1 MTRDPRRDT
10 PPPTPE
16 ALAKR
21 EETESELRE
30 ARMCKWLDAFA
41 ATANKRE
48 ASAIAGVHY
57 RRATDWEKRSK
68 AEPQK
73 FLVRWPADDPEMEP
87 IPFHEAVEIAKGLA
101 RDMVVAEIRRRAV
114 EGVDRPL
121 VFQGGKTGET
131 ITEKSDLLLM
141 FYAKQ
146 LDPSFREN
154 YQPVDVKV
162 SGRIDINDSARERLA
177 ERLMAAIEHP

>member
-1 MTRDPRRDT
+1 MATEHRHTYTVTDT
-10 PPPTPE
+10 QPAPE
-16 ALAKR
+16 GI
-21 EETESELRE
+21 S
-30 ARMCKWLDAFA
+30 
-41 ATANKRE
+41 
-48 ASAIAGVHY
+48 
-57 RRATDWEKRSK
+57 
-68 AEPQK
+68 
-73 FLVRWPADDPEMEP
+73 
-87 IPFHEAVEIAKGLA
+87 GLA
-101 RDMVVAEIRRRAV
+101 RQITIGCSDCDESR
-114 EGVDRPL
+114 
-121 VFQGGKTGET
+121 KT